1 MASFTETLLSRQ
13 IQRVRRRLFFQLCVN
28 RVIVAVIAASAIFAG
43 WYLARPWLLGH
54 SVRPWMDWTVG
65 VLAFGLSLA
74 TALVLAWRKMPD
86 QVAAAL
92 ALDERFQLRER
103 VTTSLTLTDNERV
116 TSAGT
121 ALIADVGD
129 RIGTLPV
136 GSKFPVRFGWQ
147 SLLVPAAAVALALLM
162 IFYDPAIPE
171 VQGNQEKPIQIA
183 AENIKE
189 IEQKKQEFLNRPKS
203 TDPTKLDRPKGDDIK
218 RIEAQIEEILKKP
231 ATTDKEI
238 KDRLSELSP
247 LEEQL
252 KQKEKE
258 EAAKLAG
265 FDEQMKKLD
274 QLQKKRKEDGK
285 SEDGPGKDAKEA
297 LANNDTEKAKEEFD
311 RLSKKLK
318 QNEMTQKDKDELKK
332 EMQQLKDDLQR
343 LAREKDQEKKEQL
356 EKKEKQ
362 LEDQLKNDRL
372 DQETKK
378 QLESELNKTKQEKKE
393 CENGQCKQE
402 SRELAEKL
410 ERAQQAL
417 DKGDTDEA
425 ATALKDA
432 ADQLERMQQQQQN
445 KEDLDNELQ
454 RLNDVRESMAKACE
468 KCQNGRDGQDGDAE
482 TLTRKTGEE
491 GKEGKG
497 KGKGGKGVGRRAE
510 NKTGSELKGA
520 DARERGKFNDKGTK
534 IHVGTAEGKSVI
546 GKAGA
551 SITGEIKQAS
561 QDAPDAIDVQR
572 IPRGYKDS
580 AKGYF
585 KNIGNQQTETPKK

>member
-1 MASFTETLLSRQ
+1 MATFTDVLLKRQ
-13 IQRVRRRLFFQLCVN
+13 IQRVRRRLFMQLCLN
-28 RVIVAVIAASAIFAG
+28 RLIIALVVACAVFAA
-43 WYLARPWLLGH
+43 WVLAKPYALGH
-54 SVRPWMDWTVG
+54 SAKPWMDWTVG
-65 VLAFGLSLA
+65 GLALALATITAVVLAL
-74 TALVLAWRKMPD
+74 RRMPD
-86 QVAAAL
+86 HVAAAL

-103 VTTSLTLTDNERV
+103 VTTSLTLSDHERV
-116 TSAGT
+116 SSAGV
-121 ALIADVGD
+121 ALIADVGE

-147 SLLVPAAAVALALLM
+147 SMLVPVAAVALALLM
-162 IFYDPAIPE
+162 IFYEPAIPE
-171 VQGNQEKPIQIA
+171 VQGKQEKGTPLA
-183 AENIKE
+183 AESIKE

-203 TDPTKLDRPKGDDIK
+203 TDPNKTERPKSEDIK

-238 KDRLSELSP
+238 RDRLSELSP

-258 EAAKLAG
+258 EADKLAG

-274 QLQKKRKEDGK
+274 QLQKKRKEEGK
-285 SEDGPGKDAKEA
+285 SQDGPGKDAKEA
-297 LANNDTEKAKEEFD
+297 LAQGDTEKAKEEFD

-318 QNEMTQKDKDELKK
+318 NNEMTEKDKEELKK
-332 EMQQLKDDLQR
+332 EMQQLKNDLER
-343 LAREKDQEKKEQL
+343 LSREKDQEKKEQL
-356 EKKEKQ
+356 EKKQQK
-362 LEDQLKNDRL
+362 LEEQLKNDRL
-372 DQETKK
+372 DRETKK
-378 QLESELNKTKQEKKE
+378 KLEEELEKTKQEKKE

-417 DKGDTDEA
+417 DKGDSDEA

-432 ADQLERMQQQQQN
+432 AEQLERMEQN
-445 KEDLDNELQ
+445 KQNQEDLENELQ

-468 KCQNGRDGQDGDAE
+468 DCQNGRDGKDGDAE
-482 TLTRKTGEE
+482 TLSRNQ

-497 KGKGGKGVGRRAE
+497 KGGKGGKGVGRRAE
-510 NKTGSELKGA
+510 NKSGSELKGT
-520 DARERGKFNDKGTK
+520 DARERGRFNDKGTK

-546 GKAGA
+546 GKSGA

-561 QDAPDAIDVQR
+561 QDAPDAIEVQR
-572 IPRGYKDS
+572 IPKGYKDS

-585 KNIGNQQTETPKK
+585 KNIGNQQTEAPKKK